1 MFRWVIR
8 WMSGQKVSRCASDDP
23 SACMLMAVLVRMGLD
38 SSGVEGGEPMMMML
52 RCSGWVVILAI
63 EVVFRR
69 DLR

>member
-1 MFRWVIR
+1 MFRWIIG

-23 SACMLMAVLVRMGLD
+23 SACMLMAVLVRMGLNG
-38 SSGVEGGEPMMMML
+38 SGVEGGEPMMIML

-63 EVVFRR
+63 AVVFRR